1 MTRLPQPGSDDGSW
15 GDVLNDFLRQS
26 HQDDGSLR
34 SAALTIAGAYLR
46 PAGGVPKT
54 DLSAAAQAS
63 LDMADGSAQ
72 KSANLSDLGNTATAL
87 NNLGGAR
94 KAGGNTWSGPQSY
107 GASTVAG
114 ATDLTISTAG
124 RALYAKSTSITDH
137 VASLYLANMAANGT
151 AFAGGANNAALNV
164 VSDNYSNSAMFLAG
178 AEKNRGTLKIA
189 HKGFADG
196 SDASAAA
203 LSIDLQTSFDANGEP
218 VSGQTGSKSQGLYLT
233 SSTDISASGIAGNPI
248 SVRVTSGNED
258 FAVRGS
264 GRTILGA
271 PIGTTPQA
279 QLDIRQPASGPAMFV
294 QQSSG
299 NTGSVLD
306 MRDSNGTSRLS
317 VDQNLNIVARRS
329 VYAVVGLQ
337 VGGTSTTFGSGSGV
351 LGMTDATT
359 VPSTTPTGGITL
371 YSQAGVL
378 KYASSSGATVTLDGS
393 GNAAS
398 SSGAVRQGL
407 VGWTYDPIAA
417 VNNSAVSAGQI
428 VLMKVWA
435 ESSSNVGRVSFGLG
449 NSPAGCANAYAGV
462 YDASGVLRASS
473 ADISSALNGASPGL
487 FRTTLSASYSVAA
500 GSVYYV
506 AFLVGSATTIPT
518 LSRSASNGV
527 INDGLTA
534 GSYRTM
540 TSGSGQT
547 ALPATLSLVTA
558 NVSSTAFYASIS
570 V

>member
-1 MTRLPQPGSDDGSW
+1 M
-15 GDVLNDFLRQS
+15 
-26 HQDDGSLR
+26 R

-54 DLSAAAQAS
+54 DLSVAVQAS
-63 LDMADGSAQ
+63 LDMADGAAQ
-72 KSANLSDLGNTATAL
+72 KSANLSDLGNADAAL

-94 KAGGNTWSGPQSY
+94 KTGGNTWSGPQSY

-164 VSDNYSNSAMFLAG
+164 VSDNYNNSAMFLAG

-329 VYAVVGLQ
+329 VYAVIGLQ

-393 GNAAS
+393 GSAAS

-407 VGWTYDPIAA
+407 VGWTYDPIGA
-417 VNNSAVSAGQI
+417 VNNSAVSAGQTL
-428 VLMKVWA
+428 LMKVWA
-435 ESSSNVGRVSFGLG
+435 ESSSNVGHVSFGLG

-462 YDASGVLRASS
+462 YDTSGVLRASS

-487 FRTTLSASYSVAA
+487 FRATLSASYSVVA
-500 GSVYYV
+500 GNAYYV
-506 AFLVGSATTIPT
+506 AFMVGSATTLPT
-518 LSRSASNGV
+518 LSRGASNGI
-527 INDGLTA
+527 INDGLAA

-547 ALPATLSLVTA
+547 ALPATLNLVTA
-558 NVSSTAFYASIS
+558 NASSTAFYASMS
-570 V
+570 A